1 MVQTRKQNNL
11 NFVLS
16 GFRVF
21 VMKQFFASRRPFV
34 NIKNLKRA

>member
-1 MVQTRKQNNL
+1 MNKNRNSDFFEFM

-21 VMKQFFASRRPFV
+21 VIKVFFHKMQ
-34 NIKNLKRA
+34 IDYK